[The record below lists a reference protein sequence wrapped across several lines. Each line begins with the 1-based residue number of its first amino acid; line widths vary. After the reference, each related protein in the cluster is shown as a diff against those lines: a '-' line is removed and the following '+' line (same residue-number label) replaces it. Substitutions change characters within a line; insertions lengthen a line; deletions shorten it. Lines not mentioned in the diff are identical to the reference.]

1 MKIEKINWVFP
12 IVMVQRKSDEG
23 RSTGPER
30 HEDERERRVE
40 FWGLYGRR
48 ARREDATY
56 ANLEVYNCFCV

>member
-30 HEDERERRVE
+30 HEDERERRGE
-40 FWGLYGRR
+40 WSFGDCTGDERGEKTQR
-48 ARREDATY
+48 TRI
-56 ANLEVYNCFCV
+56 